1 MAKRGEK
8 TSATVSVMEANRGK
22 SYDQIGR
29 LIAEALSAGNGT
41 GRLYYRYMVETGKV
55 TGFDAPWLDETAKVK
70 APKAPKVAKPKTVKM
85 ASLVKKA
92 SKAYVEKRMS
102 VTFDEIAAIKA
113 KNLETMKAVSARLRP
128 SKKVRDF
135 TLEVEADEPDGDYN
149 PHLVDEEIKS
159 VLEDERLIGV
169 CSKFVEE

>member
-8 TSATVSVMEANRGK
+8 TAVTISVMEANRGK

-29 LIAEALSAGNGT
+29 LIAEALGAGNGT
-41 GRLYYRYMVETGKV
+41 GRLYYRYMVETNKV
-55 TGFDAPWLDETAKVK
+55 SGFAAPWLDDAPKV
-70 APKAPKVAKPKTVKM
+70 KAPKVAKPKTVKI
-85 ASLVKKA
+85 AKIAKLVK
-92 SKAYVEKRMS
+92 KAYVEKQMTQ
-102 VTFDEIAAIKA
+102 TFDEIEAIKA

-149 PHLVDEEIKS
+149 PHLVDEEIRG
-159 VLEDERLIGV
+159 VLESERLVGV
-169 CSKFVEE
+169 CPKFVEE